1 MEIVYAFVGKL
12 PSYIVE
18 SIHQAR
24 LFSTNKITLICDDLQ
39 SPYLDKLSKF
49 NVTIVPYQTVIDTNF
64 ITEVNIHIKS
74 FCIVEKLGDRRELF
88 IRSFERF
95 FLLQKY
101 MELSGSTN
109 ILFLEL
115 DMLIYAKPEEMLPIL
130 QEKEASFV
138 YTLKDHTCA
147 AFCYVKSVS
156 ILKDINTYFLEFIQN
171 EGEKT
176 FMSEMIA
183 LSYWL
188 RKKENYDRVWLLPS
202 LWKDES
208 VSSDIWINYEKFN
221 GCLYDSMG
229 IGVLV
234 DGPDTVHRAEWEQKN
249 RVWWMTEAKYSNYT
263 YTWSIVNGL
272 RTLFLI
278 NQDSTQHKVNCI
290 HVHNKNLSVFL
301 SKPLTND
308 IPKDNFLHG
317 DRFLKMA
324 DCILRKKSRNDYYEV
339 KEWSKENIL
348 FFEDIL
354 SSTET
359 WNNPKT
365 LFCNNDDL
373 SAFLEILPKIQNPF
387 ILLSH
392 NGDENVTS
400 KYFPICD
407 TTLLIKWYTQNACIS
422 HPKLVILPIGFANPV
437 WAHGNYSQFSQIQ
450 SMNIEKINPVYA
462 NFLVQTNR
470 EAREKCLHACKMFN
484 IPIQNRCPPVI
495 YMQGL
500 ASSFFCICPEG
511 NGIDTHRFWESLY
524 LKSIPIILKNPLS
537 EKLAQEF
544 PCILLNEWTDLNN
557 LKLEY
562 NPSFFT
568 DDLMKKIGFQYY
580 ESMIKQDIDSQIGR

>member
-1 MEIVYAFVGKL
+1 MEIVYAFVGRL

-24 LFSTNKITLICDDLQ
+24 IFSTNKITLISNDLD
-39 SPYLDKLSKF
+39 SPYLKKLANY
-49 NVTIVPYQTVIDTNF
+49 NVNIIPYDTVVDTNF
-64 ITEVNIHIKS
+64 ITEVSTYIRK

-95 FLLQKY
+95 FLLQNY
-101 MELSGSTN
+101 MELTGSTN

-115 DMLIYAKPEEMLPIL
+115 DMLIYATPEEMLPIL

-138 YTLKDHTCA
+138 YTKSDHTCA

-156 ILKDINTYFLEFIQN
+156 ILKDINAYFLEFIKN
-171 EGEKT
+171 EGGNT

-188 RKKENYDRVWLLPS
+188 RKKENYERVWLLPS
-202 LWKDES
+202 VWKDES
-208 VSSDIWINYEKFN
+208 LPSDTWINYDKFN

-229 IGVLV
+229 IGVLI
-234 DGPDTVHRAEWEQKN
+234 DGPDAVHRAEWEQKN
-249 RVWWMTEAKYSNYT
+249 RVWWMTDIDYSKYT
-263 YTWSIVNGL
+263 YSWTTVNGI
-272 RTLFLI
+272 RTPFLI
-278 NQDSTQHKVNCI
+278 NTDSTQHKVNCI

-301 SKPLTND
+301 SKPLMDET
-308 IPKDNFLHG
+308 PKNNFLHG

-324 DCILRKKSRNDYYEV
+324 DCVLRKKSRNDYYEV
-339 KEWSKENIL
+339 KEWSNQTIL

-354 SSTET
+354 SLTDQ

-365 LFCNNDDL
+365 MFCNNDDL
-373 SAFLEILPKIQNPF
+373 PAFLEIVPKIQNPF

-392 NGDENVTS
+392 NGDENVTP

-407 TTLLIKWYTQNACIS
+407 SQKLIKWYTQNACIS

-437 WAHGNYSQFSQIQ
+437 WAHGNYSMFEQIRT
-450 SMNIEKINPVYA
+450 MNIEKTNPVYA

-470 EAREKCLHACKMFN
+470 VAREKCLHACNMFN
-484 IPIQNRCPPVI
+484 IPIRDRCPPVI

-524 LKSIPIILKNPLS
+524 LKAIPIVLKNPLT

-544 PCILLNEWTDLNN
+544 PCILLNEWVDLNN

-562 NPSFFT
+562 TPGFFT
-568 DDLMKKIGFQYY
+568 DELMKKIGFHYY
-580 ESMIKQDIDSQIGR
+580 SSMIQKDIERVL